1 LKGIFLNENK
11 SSLGTIFFQ
20 LNSDLKM
27 VVFYDEGER

>member
-11 SSLGTIFFQ
+11 SSLGTIFLQ

-27 VVFYDEGER
+27 GVFSDEDEK